1 MQIRDRLYVGG
12 RWLAP
17 CGGET
22 IEVVNPASE
31 AVIARIPAGNQDDAN
46 GAVESARAALEAWGA
61 LPLFE
66 RLDFLERLLKALSE
80 RSEEIAQ
87 TISAEV
93 GMPLKLSRKIQ
104 AGLPTAVLESTLG
117 VAREF
122 PFEESVGHSLVWREP
137 VGVVACITPWNYPLH
152 QAMAKIAP
160 ALSAGCTVV
169 LKPSELAPLSTF
181 ILAEA
186 AESAGLPSGVFNL
199 VTGYGPV
206 VGEALASHPGVDMI
220 SFTGST
226 AAGRRVTELASRTV
240 KRTALELGGKSA
252 AVVLQDADLQGAVK
266 GTIASCFLNSGQTC
280 SAHTRLLVPASLHE
294 EAAALAAE
302 TAALYAPGDPLDPAT
317 RLGPLVSSAQR
328 ERVLEYIRK
337 GINEGARLVA
347 GGLERPAGPDRGY
360 FVQPTVFAAVRPE
373 MVIARE
379 EIFGPVLCVLPYDSE
394 EEAVT
399 IANDTPYG
407 LAAGVWSGDQE
418 RATRLARRLKA
429 GQVDINGAHFN
440 ILAPFGGVRQSGYGR
455 EFGRYGLEEFLV
467 TKSVQIERR

>member
-12 RWLAP
+12 RWITP
-17 CGGET
+17 SGGET

-31 AVIARIPAGNQDDAN
+31 AVIARIPAANEVDAN
-46 GAVESARAALEAWGA
+46 AAVESARAALEAWGD

-66 RLDFLERLLKALSE
+66 RLNLLERLLEALSA

-104 AGLPTAVLESTLG
+104 AGLPSAVLESTLG
-117 VAREF
+117 VARGF
-122 PFEESVGHSLVWREP
+122 PFEETVGHSLVWREP

-160 ALSAGCTVV
+160 ALAAGCTVV

-186 AESAGLPSGVFNL
+186 VESAGFPPGVFNL

-206 VGEALASHPGVDMI
+206 VGEALASHPGVDMV

-226 AAGRRVTELASRTV
+226 AAGRRVIELASRTV

-252 AVVLQDADLQGAVK
+252 AVVLQDADLPGAVK

-280 SAHTRLLVPASLHE
+280 SAHTRLLVPSSLHE

-302 TAALYAPGDPLDPAT
+302 AAALYTPGDPLDPAT
-317 RLGPLVSSAQR
+317 RLGPLVSFAQR
-328 ERVLEYIRK
+328 ERVLNYIRK
-337 GINEGARLVA
+337 GINEGARLA
-347 GGLERPAGPDRGY
+347 SGGLERPADPERGY

-379 EIFGPVLCVLPYDSE
+379 EIFGPVLCILPYDNE
-394 EEAVT
+394 EEAVAM
-399 IANDTPYG
+399 ANGTPYG

-429 GQVDINGAHFN
+429 GQVDINGARFN